1 MLAMKETYM
10 NQRFN
15 FPPRSPVGYVTPMV
29 YVKDK
34 TQWEYKMLSRNL
46 SKEEAPS
53 EEELNRL
60 GKEAW
65 ELAGLF
71 ADSPFVHFY
80 FKRLKD

>member
-1 MLAMKETYM
+1 MAIMEVYM
-10 NQRFN
+10 NQRFS
-15 FPPRSPVGYVTPMV
+15 FPPGSERGPITPMV
-29 YVKDK
+29 YVKEK
-34 TQWEYKMLSRNL
+34 TVWEYKLLSRNL

-65 ELAGLF
+65 ELAGAF
-71 ADSPFVHFY
+71 TDSPFVHFH